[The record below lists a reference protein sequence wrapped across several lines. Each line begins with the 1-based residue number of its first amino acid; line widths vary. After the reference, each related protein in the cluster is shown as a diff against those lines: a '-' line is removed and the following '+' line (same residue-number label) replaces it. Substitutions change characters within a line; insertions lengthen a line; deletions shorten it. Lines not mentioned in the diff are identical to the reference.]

1 MGCRGLCHRI
11 DRARCPAASGTL
23 CDGPERVLCIQCR
36 QGRRSYPRINPRSRS
51 RQACPSVRWAW
62 HGRVLRAAHRPC
74 LVHAARAR
82 RLQRLP
88 GERGPS
94 RRRGPP
100 SEGCRMMK
108 ETPRSFE
115 TRGRSDGR
123 FRRQWRQ
130 MQEAYHGA
138 GPQAKRS
145 PKEPSAVPGTVISVS
160 QVGFDRSGII
170 TPPIGPEA
178 TARLRPAR
186 SWKAEGPTRPFGG
199 AGRPMPSAQALSN
212 QQYLT
217 DLEVR
222 DRHET
227 RSS

>member
-1 MGCRGLCHRI
+1 MI
-11 DRARCPAASGTL
+11 
-23 CDGPERVLCIQCR
+23 E
-36 QGRRSYPRINPRSRS
+36 
-51 RQACPSVRWAW
+51 
-62 HGRVLRAAHRPC
+62 
-74 LVHAARAR
+74 
-82 RLQRLP
+82 
-88 GERGPS
+88 
-94 RRRGPP
+94 
-100 SEGCRMMK
+100 

-145 PKEPSAVPGTVISVS
+145 PKEQSAVPGTVTKVS
-160 QVGFDRSGII
+160 EVVLNHPGNV
-170 TPPIGPEA
+170 TPPDGPEA

-186 SWKAEGPTRPFGG
+186 SWRAEGPTRPFGG
-199 AGRPMPSAQALSN
+199 AGRPMPFAQALSN
-212 QQYLT
+212 QQYQT

-227 RSS
+227 AEF

>member
-1 MGCRGLCHRI
+1 MI
-11 DRARCPAASGTL
+11 
-23 CDGPERVLCIQCR
+23 E
-36 QGRRSYPRINPRSRS
+36 
-51 RQACPSVRWAW
+51 
-62 HGRVLRAAHRPC
+62 
-74 LVHAARAR
+74 
-82 RLQRLP
+82 
-88 GERGPS
+88 
-94 RRRGPP
+94 
-100 SEGCRMMK
+100 

-160 QVGFDRSGII
+160 QVGFDQSGII

-199 AGRPMPSAQALSN
+199 AGRPMPFAQALSN
-212 QQYLT
+212 QQNHT
-217 DLEVR
+217 ATEVR
-222 DRHET
+222 DMKHAAVENEPPSMTKHLVNATHFLGRFSPWVLAGVILALMLAGEGA
-227 RSS
+227 